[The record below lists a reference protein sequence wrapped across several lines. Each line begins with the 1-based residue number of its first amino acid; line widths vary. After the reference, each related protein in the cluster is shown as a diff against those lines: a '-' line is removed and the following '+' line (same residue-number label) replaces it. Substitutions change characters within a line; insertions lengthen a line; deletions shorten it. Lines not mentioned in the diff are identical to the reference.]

1 MFKNTLF
8 LKIIL
13 MFTLPALGILYFSSV
28 LVYEKLESST
38 EVENINN
45 NLIYLKNLEKLI
57 DSLQKERELS
67 VIYFLQKN
75 KKIELDEIR
84 LVSDEKYKILES
96 LEGKISLEDKFIQ
109 LKSKKIELERLRV
122 NIDKFNISLE
132 KFFQEYNEFN
142 SMLLKTFTFLKPIK
156 SDFI

>member
-1 MFKNTLF
+1 MTLYR
-8 LKIIL
+8 KRTKCNII
-13 MFTLPALGILYFSSV
+13 
-28 LVYEKLESST
+28 
-38 EVENINN
+38 
-45 NLIYLKNLEKLI
+45 
-57 DSLQKERELS
+57 
-67 VIYFLQKN
+67 FLQKN

-122 NIDKFNISLE
+122 NIDKFNISLR
-132 KFFQEYNEFN
+132 KIFQEYNEFN

-156 SDFI
+156 SDFYFNNEFKNIVDFLNFKRIYPNRKRYSLYIIFE